1 LFVRGIEQVTELCV
15 QYVYEAKQSLRY
27 FLHSL
32 RINQKFCSDS
42 FADFKG
48 NVGKH
53 ISSISTKRDQLKI
66 FNTRTNFGVKY
77 LLLAGNFDHSG
88 MIF

>member
-1 LFVRGIEQVTELCV
+1 MCAVCLR
-15 QYVYEAKQSLRY
+15 YNKQSLRY

-48 NVGKH
+48 NVDKH
-53 ISSISTKRDQLKI
+53 ISSLPTKRDQLKI

-88 MIF
+88 N